1 MLITTTDLDPETFG
15 RSDDEIVGD
24 AARMEVQGHSDGEG
38 ESGGAPAVRL
48 SHEERS
54 VGLAQENFQRQVP
67 VIKMHQN
74 LTESTIWIGG
84 VNIPLFAPDPES
96 PGHTTLDPDPGP
108 ES

>member
-1 MLITTTDLDPETFG
+1 MLIITTDLDPETFG

-54 VGLAQENFQRQVP
+54 IRFAQENFQRQVP
-67 VIKMHQN
+67 VKYPTVMVLMI
-74 LTESTIWIGG
+74 I
-84 VNIPLFAPDPES
+84 
-96 PGHTTLDPDPGP
+96 
-108 ES
+108 